1 MFVEIKL
8 FPTFPPPCFVHSTVK
23 LSRYHNFGIFFNLH
37 AILELAERRDS
48 FLNAILFSILDNRSI
63 SQTKTALKTWKR
75 APPFFTS
82 NPPIR
87 GLIPLK
93 NPRINYNFSPRFD
106 STRLGKSWRGNNSVS
121 LNFPFAV
128 ATLHSPLPN
137 LRRKGGEE
145 R

>member
-8 FPTFPPPCFVHSTVK
+8 FLTLPPPCFPIK
-23 LSRYHNFGIFFNLH
+23 LSRYQNFGIFFNLH

-137 LRRKGGEE
+137 LRRKGGEG